1 MAKGLAEELIT
12 NGAQVEVPATALVMV
27 LLTMFVDTLA
37 GSISAPVLPYYAKSF
52 GVGVAQIGW
61 LYAVWSFSSTVFA
74 PQLTRISDRIGRR
87 PVLLASL
94 LGAGF
99 ANILQGVCTS
109 IPIYGFYVFVFA
121 RFFSGIWAAV
131 GSTCNVYVTDV
142 VPEESRG
149 AFLAKLSLIF
159 PIAIFFGPGIGGG
172 LSKFG
177 LNVPVLVDGSVTL
190 ASFVFVYIYLPETPA
205 FLRTK
210 QARKDAAEGKASPNA
225 GEQVKIPLAVHLL
238 GFSNLLMGMGL
249 STRLS
254 TYAILMKD
262 VFEWSALEIGFNFMA
277 GSLVMMF
284 TNIFICPRITK
295 TLGEAG
301 SLAFGRVLQAIGY
314 VGIAVSGHLWI
325 TLVFYA
331 VVSVGD
337 GINFAMTNA
346 YLANFT
352 HPTNRGAVFGAAAVY
367 LNLGRMLGPVTST
380 HLASYFGSGTPG
392 AFGAG
397 ASFVMAASVSA
408 VGSVIPLMVIRLQP
422 QKGKPLLE
430 KRDSA
435 YGDDWVDEE
444 GANQDYEALGRKV
457 AAMLQKKHYKWVS
470 RREEVELFLDTII
483 PELKTSN
490 KDTYESEWHSVLHG
504 GSRAN
509 AMSG

>member
-1 MAKGLAEELIT
+1 MAKGLAEDLIA
-12 NGAQVEVPATALVMV
+12 NGAQIEVPATALVMV
-27 LLTMFVDTLA
+27 LVTMFVDTLA
-37 GSISAPVLPYYAKSF
+37 GSVSAPVLPYYAKSF

-61 LYAVWSFSSTVFA
+61 LYAVWSFSSTFFA
-74 PQLTRISDRIGRR
+74 PQLTRISDRVGRR

-99 ANILQGVCTS
+99 ANILQGLCTS
-109 IPIYGFYVFVFA
+109 IPLYGFYVFVFA

-142 VPEESRG
+142 VPEESRA

-159 PIAIFFGPGIGGG
+159 PLAIFFGPGIGGG

-177 LNVPVLVDGSVTL
+177 LNVPVLVDGSFTL
-190 ASFVFVYIYLPETPA
+190 ASFIFVFIYLPETPA

-210 QARKDAAEGKASPNA
+210 QARKDAAEGKAPPDA
-225 GEQVKIPLAVHLL
+225 GQPVKTPFAVHIL
-238 GFSNLLMGMGL
+238 GFSNLLMGVGL

-262 VFEWSALEIGFNFMA
+262 SFEWTALEIGFNFMA
-277 GSLVMMF
+277 GSLVMML

-295 TLGEAG
+295 IMGEAG
-301 SLAFGRVLQAIGY
+301 SLAFGRLLQAIGY
-314 VGIAVSGHLWI
+314 IGFALSHEIWI
-325 TLVFYA
+325 TLIFYVF
-331 VVSVGD
+331 VSVGD

-352 HPTNRGAVFGAAAVY
+352 HPTNRGAVFGTAAVY
-367 LNLGRMLGPVTST
+367 MNLGRMIGPVSST
-380 HLASYFGSGTPG
+380 HLAAYFGSGTPG

-397 ASFVMAASVSA
+397 ASFVMASLVSL
-408 VGSVIPLMVIRLQP
+408 VGSVLPLAVVRLQP
-422 QKGKPLLE
+422 KKSKPLLQ

-444 GANQDYEALGRKV
+444 GTNQDYEALGRHV
-457 AAMLQKKHYKWVS
+457 AGILKRKHYKWVS
-470 RREEVELFLDTII
+470 RREEVELFLDTAI
-483 PELKTSN
+483 PELHTSC

-509 AMSG
+509 PVSG